1 MKRIAAIFCSAAMT
15 AAALTL
21 PADAADLMTLR
32 LGAEQT
38 VINTDDLASGD
49 KMIKGGLYFDN
60 YTGISKLRMILRSD
74 APIQIENGGFTL
86 DPDGAL
92 DSDGNVRH
100 ALFEEHSEAMYTA
113 KSTVDDD
120 TNIIVWYGGHTDGV
134 DPYYQNG
141 VIRNAGSSFL
151 SFDYRI
157 PQGIKAGEY
166 KCYVSEKVV
175 TTESGMFVKDL
186 TLSDE
191 THQLEPNKEFALQPV
206 TFTVYTRGD
215 LNCDG
220 SISTEDAQAALVCYV
235 QQDLAKKTLT
245 DKEFS
250 EIAKTKL
257 VNPARLAADASGDGI
272 LDVKDAQGILQ
283 YYVNSLAGNK
293 PDWNTIF

>member
-1 MKRIAAIFCSAAMT
+1 MT

-21 PADAADLMTLR
+21 PADAADLMTVR

-74 APIQIENGGFTL
+74 APVLIENGNFTP

-92 DSDGNVRH
+92 DSDGNVRD
-100 ALFEEHSEAMYTA
+100 AFFEEHSTHMYTPQ
-113 KSTVDDD
+113 SLVDDD
-120 TNIIVWYGGHTDGV
+120 TNIIVWSGKELGEEGRYLE
-134 DPYYQNG
+134 NG
-141 VIRNAGSSFL
+141 VIRHAESSFL
-151 SFDYRI
+151 TFDYRI
-157 PQGIKAGEY
+157 PKDIKAGEY
-166 KCYVSEKVV
+166 KCYISERVAL
-175 TTESGMFVKDL
+175 TAGGFEMPDL
-186 TLSDE
+186 QLSDE

-220 SISTEDAQAALVCYV
+220 NISTEDAQAALVCYV

-250 EIAKTKL
+250 DIAKTKL
-257 VNPARLAADASGDGI
+257 VNSARLAADASGDGV